1 MAQPVFHYDT
11 HSVFNQP
18 APLANYNAFDADSI
32 LQYWVNQF
40 GGKEGVDRLTG
51 FGHHIGHTLQEAGF
65 LANRHAPEFEPH
77 NRFGQR
83 VDEVIYHPAYH
94 QLMAHAIGQGHCSL
108 PWTSEQAGAHVIRG
122 AMAYLHTHADP
133 GSGCPLTMT
142 FAAVP
147 AISVQPDVAGR
158 WLPKILSGVYD
169 GSNRPWYEKEGVT
182 IGMAMTEKQGGSDV
196 RANTTRAVP
205 VDNAGPGQ
213 LYTLTGHKWF
223 CSAPMSDAFL
233 VLAQCDDRLS
243 CFLVPRWRE
252 DGTKNPILIQRL
264 KDKLGNKSNASS
276 EIEFRNAHGWLLGEE
291 GKGIN
296 TIIQMVALT
305 RYDCMLG
312 SAALMAQAT
321 KEAIWHTAGRAAF
334 GKPLHEQPLMMN
346 VLADLALESEAALAI
361 SFRISRALDNLSEPQ
376 EASLVRS
383 ATAIGKYWICKQ
395 AVQHTYE
402 AMECIG
408 GVGYVQDNVTSRLY
422 REAPV
427 NAIWEGSGNVQCLDL
442 LRVLKREPDT
452 LAALLSELSQAKGRY
467 SLYDQAL
474 ESAVTIMADTANLE
488 VNARRLMEM
497 LALCWQAATLII
509 YGEAE
514 IAHAFVSSRLDPQQF
529 HQYGTLPSH
538 IDAGAIVR
546 RAMPAAD
553 RSKINTSHNQETK

>member
-18 APLANYNAFDADSI
+18 APLANYNAFEADTI
-32 LQYWVNQF
+32 LQYWINQF
-40 GGKEGVDRLTG
+40 GGKHGTERLTK
-51 FGHHIGHTLQEAGF
+51 FGHHIGHELQEAGF
-65 LANRHAPEFEPH
+65 LANRHAPQFETH
-77 NRFGQR
+77 NRFGHR

-94 QLMAHAIGQGHCSL
+94 QLMSHAISQGHCSL
-108 PWTSEQAGAHVIRG
+108 PWTSEQVGEHVVRG

-147 AISVQPDVAGR
+147 AISVQPDVAKR
-158 WLPKILSGVYD
+158 WLPKILSGIYD

-205 VDNAGPGQ
+205 VKHAGPGQ
-213 LYTLTGHKWF
+213 LYSLTGHKWF
-223 CSAPMSDAFL
+223 CSAPMCDGFL

-252 DGTKNPILIQRL
+252 DGTKNPIHIQRL

-276 EIEFRNAHGWLLGEE
+276 EIEFREAHGWLLGEE

-312 SAALMAQAT
+312 SSALMAQAA

-334 GKPLHEQPLMMN
+334 GKPLHEQPLMIN
-346 VLADLALESEAALAI
+346 VLADLALEAEAALAI
-361 SFRISRALDNLSEPQ
+361 SLRISRALDNLNDPQ
-376 EASLVRS
+376 EAALVRS

-408 GVGYVQDNVTSRLY
+408 GVGYVEDNVTSRLY

-452 LAALLSELSQAKGRY
+452 LSALLAELGKARGHY
-467 SLYDQAL
+467 TDYDQAL
-474 ESAVTIMADTANLE
+474 ETAIADMADTDNLE
-488 VNARRLMEM
+488 VHARRLMEQ
-497 LALCWQAATLII
+497 LALCWQAATLIV
-509 YGEAE
+509 YGEPW
-514 IAHAFVSSRLDPQQF
+514 IADAFVSARLSQQKF
-529 HQYGTLPSH
+529 HHYGTLPSH
-538 IDAGAIVR
+538 IDAKAIVM
-546 RAMPAAD
+546 RAMPGSHF
-553 RSKINTSHNQETK
+553 SKPDPSHKQETK